1 MSRIIK
7 TEQFPEDFAELQH
20 AERDYFFEMLYLDN
34 YGRLSNDLRQ
44 YILEELM
51 IEVMR
56 DNSAMRSRFR
66 VRLLFI
72 IKPFWLFSK
81 HLNDEYA
88 TWNGSIKV
96 AKLAL
101 GSAIL
106 SATLRCETKGLI
118 ERSTV
123 KNFRYEIDS
132 TGTNIKDLSKEVL
145 IGDLGERFKDLVFNT
160 GAITIFGTCD
170 SLANIQDACGVEITT
185 VFGDV
190 EAGFKA
196 GCGKVKIWN

>member
-1 MSRIIK
+1 M
-7 TEQFPEDFAELQH
+7 T
-20 AERDYFFEMLYLDN
+20 
-34 YGRLSNDLRQ
+34 
-44 YILEELM
+44 
-51 IEVMR
+51 V
-56 DNSAMRSRFR
+56 
-66 VRLLFI
+66 
-72 IKPFWLFSK
+72 SK

-190 EAGFKA
+190 EAGYKV
-196 GCGKVKIWN
+196 GCGKAKI